1 MYQGSVD
8 QSTRYLGMFPDQM
21 TAAKA
26 IADAA
31 GCTLK
36 DITKPSNKRTSASE
50 QLDRVR
56 VLLKVYKDEL
66 PGDLESAAQSR
77 NSYADLCLA
86 HPLLWSF
93 VLRGK
98 EGPWQSAL
106 LRTARVAFGV
116 TEAFEAYGAIASNEA
131 ACCQFTDLL
140 SPDEAVASRAAHDFH
155 ELLATSAEE
164 LDGVDRSV
172 WTEQVSSNVAHHSG
186 WLALLRFYKVLDRA
200 PPNSAAPLCFR
211 VDGPPATRTDYTTV
225 PYDAKI
231 HLGLYV
237 STARIVDMLR
247 VIPLPTSLRDWS
259 ASDQKLVETSV
270 RFERIMRCIW
280 CFGQA

>member
-36 DITKPSNKRTSASE
+36 DLKKASSTRTSASE

-56 VLLKVYKDEL
+56 VLLKVYKGEL
-66 PGDLESAAQSR
+66 PGDLESAAQCR

-116 TEAFEAYGAIASNEA
+116 NEAFEEVGATASTES
-131 ACCQFTDLL
+131 ACCQFTNLL
-140 SPDEAVASRAAHDFH
+140 SPDEVVASRAAHDFH

-172 WTEQVSSNVAHHSG
+172 WTEQVSSTVAHHSG
-186 WLALLRFYKVLDRA
+186 WLALLRFYKVLDKA
-200 PPNSAAPLCFR
+200 GPNSAAPLCFR
-211 VDGPPATRTDYTTV
+211 VDGPIGTRTEYTTV
-225 PYDAKI
+225 PYDAQI

-247 VIPLPTSLRDWS
+247 LIPLPTSLRDWS
-259 ASDQKLVETSV
+259 ASDQTLVETNV
-270 RFERIMRCIW
+270 RFERIINVILRLTM
-280 CFGQA
+280 

>member
-36 DITKPSNKRTSASE
+36 DLKKASSTRTSASE

-56 VLLKVYKDEL
+56 VLLKVYEGEM
-66 PGDLESAAQSR
+66 PGDLESAAHCR
-77 NSYADLCLA
+77 NYYADLCLA

-116 TEAFEAYGAIASNEA
+116 NEAFEEAGATASTAA
-131 ACCQFTDLL
+131 ACCQFTNLL
-140 SPDEAVASRAAHDFH
+140 SPDEVVASRAAHDFH

-172 WTEQVSSNVAHHSG
+172 WTEQVSSTVAHHSG
-186 WLALLRFYKVLDRA
+186 WLALLRFYKVLDKA
-200 PPNSAAPLCFR
+200 GPNSAAPLCFR
-211 VDGPPATRTDYTTV
+211 VDGPIGTRTEYTTV
-225 PYDAKI
+225 PYDAQI

-247 VIPLPTSLRDWS
+247 LIPLPTSLRDWS
-259 ASDQKLVETSV
+259 ASDQTLVETNV
-270 RFERIMRCIW
+270 RFERIINVSLRFTM
-280 CFGQA
+280 

>member
-36 DITKPSNKRTSASE
+36 DLKKASSTRTSASE

-56 VLLKVYKDEL
+56 VLLKVYEGEM
-66 PGDLESAAQSR
+66 PGDLESAAHCR
-77 NSYADLCLA
+77 NYYADLCLA

-116 TEAFEAYGAIASNEA
+116 NGAFEGAGATASTAA
-131 ACCQFTDLL
+131 ACCQFTNLL
-140 SPDEAVASRAAHDFH
+140 SPDEVVASRAAHDFH
-155 ELLATSAEE
+155 ELLATSAEK

-172 WTEQVSSNVAHHSG
+172 WTEQVSSTVAHHSG
-186 WLALLRFYKVLDRA
+186 WLALLRFYKVLDKA
-200 PPNSAAPLCFR
+200 GPNSAAPLCFR
-211 VDGPPATRTDYTTV
+211 VDGPIGTRTEYTTV
-225 PYDAKI
+225 PYDAQI

-247 VIPLPTSLRDWS
+247 LIPLPTSLRDWS
-259 ASDQKLVETSV
+259 ASDQTLVETNV
-270 RFERIMRCIW
+270 RFERIINVSLRFTM
-280 CFGQA
+280 

>member
-1 MYQGSVD
+1 
-8 QSTRYLGMFPDQM
+8 MFPDQM
-21 TAAKA
+21 TAARA
-26 IADAA
+26 IADAI
-31 GCTLK
+31 GCALK
-36 DITKPSNKRTSASE
+36 DIKKPASKRTSPSE

-66 PGDLESAAQSR
+66 PGDLESAAQCR

-98 EGPWQSAL
+98 EGPWQSVL
-106 LRTARVAFGV
+106 LKIARVAFGA
-116 TEAFEAYGAIASNEA
+116 TRQHASNAA

-140 SPDEAVASRAAHDFH
+140 NPDVAVASRVAQDFH

-186 WLALLRFYKVLDRA
+186 WLALLRFYKVLDKA
-200 PPNSAAPLCFR
+200 GPNTVAPLCFR
-211 VDGPPATRTDYTTV
+211 ADGTAYTTV
-225 PYDAKI
+225 PYDAQI

-247 VIPLPTSLRDWS
+247 LIPLPTSLRDW
-259 ASDQKLVETSV
+259 
-270 RFERIMRCIW
+270 
-280 CFGQA
+280 